1 MFTITQKK
9 KERGMEPGP
18 STTTGKRPR
27 DEDDGGDLHSAP
39 IEEATASSSALCT
52 SETTKET
59 TKNMQDVKNEREQH
73 SVGDPSS
80 GTSSSPHH
88 HVTRKPRLGD
98 TFSDP
103 RQVQLHGNDFEWND
117 LWKELQNSAEGALHS
132 QFVKD
137 CNDELDV
144 LRGLRQQDE
153 QGGDLSAH
161 HQVAVN
167 EVPTVSATS
176 EGVGGEDSPLT
187 SADTAAAAAAVGQQN
202 NSNDWEKHY
211 QSNRRHFPVKNYII
225 HAFPELLPAGRTLDE
240 LCASTFEEEEGRLM
254 RTGSEPTA
262 AVTSTDAEPAMTATT
277 VVDEDRR
284 VEAAATSSASSSAAT
299 VVAPRLLIEAGCGT
313 GSVVHPLMK
322 LFPSDCFI
330 CFDVSPTAVAMLA
343 EHSFAKVHRDHQR
356 LATFAHDLSRL
367 DDSLT
372 TKVMDAVKSLPSLST
387 PCRVPRNVCRVQAGV
402 ITLVFVLCAMPS
414 LSHMRHVLA
423 QLASYLNPET
433 GVLCFRDYGA
443 LDHNFFRFYRQK
455 NELTESLMF
464 QKGDGTTQFFFEKD
478 ITIALFELAGLVPKS
493 ENSVVYHCNRLVNRK
508 NGKRMD
514 KVFLNGS
521 FVVKKAS

>member
-1 MFTITQKK
+1 
-9 KERGMEPGP
+9 MEPAS
-18 STTTGKRPR
+18 STTNGKRPR
-27 DEDDGGDLHSAP
+27 DEENDDLHSAT
-39 IEEATASSSALCT
+39 IEEEVTASSSLCT
-52 SETTKET
+52 SEATKET
-59 TKNMQDVKNEREQH
+59 TKNMQDRKNEREER
-73 SVGDPSS
+73 SVGDTSS
-80 GTSSSPHH
+80 GVSPSPLH

-103 RQVQLHGNDFEWND
+103 RQVQLHGNDFEWDD
-117 LWKELQNSAEGALHS
+117 LWKELHNTAEGALHS

-137 CNDELDV
+137 CNDELNV
-144 LRGLRQQDE
+144 LRGSRQQNE
-153 QGGDLSAH
+153 GGDLSAH
-161 HQVAVN
+161 RQQVAVS
-167 EVPTVSATS
+167 EVPTVSEAS
-176 EGVGGEDSPLT
+176 QAVGEEDFAPSLT
-187 SADTAAAAAAVGQQN
+187 SADTAAAAVGQQN

-240 LCASTFEEEEGRLM
+240 LCASTFEEEEDRLM
-254 RTGSEPTA
+254 KTGSELAEPKA
-262 AVTSTDAEPAMTATT
+262 AVTSNDAEPAMTTAT

-284 VEAAATSSASSSAAT
+284 GAAAAAATSSASSSAAT
-299 VVAPRLLIEAGCGT
+299 VAAPRLLIEAGCGT

-343 EHSFAKVHRDHQR
+343 EHSFAKVHRDSQR

-372 TKVMDAVKSLPSLST
+372 TKVMDAVKSLPSLSG
-387 PCRVPRNVCRVQAGV
+387 PCRVPRNVCRVQADV

-455 NELTESLMF
+455 NERTESLMF

-493 ENSVVYHCNRLVNRK
+493 ERSVVYHCNRLVNRK